1 MLMVSLLKIVRDR
14 RVESLLFST
23 FKLDNYFGEFQR
35 GSFGVM
41 ATRNIFMK
49 NASRFMLGKEK
60 LRKLK
65 LKAIR
70 RGVWF
75 RVLSRVDRALVD
87 LTMKVV
93 DGVHS
98 FRLAEA
104 LFSVVKKLEDALE
117 SRVSRALKEVGFPL
131 ARKLGLFAQKWG
143 NKFARGWVCDKGFA
157 RFLAVMHINE
167 PRVFTL

>member
-1 MLMVSLLKIVRDR
+1 MIML
-14 RVESLLFST
+14 
-23 FKLDNYFGEFQR
+23 
-35 GSFGVM
+35 
-41 ATRNIFMK
+41 RNAFMK
-49 NASRFMLGKEK
+49 NASRFMFGKEK

-65 LKAIR
+65 LKAVR

-93 DGVHS
+93 DGVRS

-104 LFSVVKKLEDALE
+104 LFSVVEKLEVALE
-117 SRVSRALKEVGFPL
+117 GRVSRALKEVGFPL

-143 NKFARGWVCDKGFA
+143 NEFARSWMSDVSFA
-157 RFLAVMHINE
+157 KFLAVMHVNNPGE
-167 PRVFTL
+167 FKV